1 MTASHRA
8 QVEALLADA
17 RAEHAALLSAVTE
30 DLRASLPVDA
40 TGITRAIDHLA
51 VAAGLSEAERRDLV
65 RAHGVNPAVMH
76 ARVFGRAP
84 LSPETVVAS
93 FVEGARVRAD
103 ALTLLAD
110 RAGCGAA
117 VRALLLE
124 AGGGVRDTHAAQE
137 QAALLVADELDA

>member
-1 MTASHRA
+1 MHRRR
-8 QVEALLADA
+8 VETLLAQA
-17 RAEHAALLSAVTE
+17 AAEHAALPPELLAII
-30 DLRASLPVDA
+30 PVDA
-40 TGITRAIDHLA
+40 SGLTEAIDHLA
-51 VAAGLSEAERRDLV
+51 DALGMTVDERRSLV
-65 RAHGVNPAVMH
+65 RPHGVNPAVMH

-110 RAGCGAA
+110 RAGCGAP
-117 VRALLLE
+117 VRTLLLE

-137 QAALLVADELDA
+137 QAALLIADELD

>member
-1 MTASHRA
+1 MYRRR
-8 QVEALLADA
+8 VEELLAQA
-17 RAEHAALLSAVTE
+17 AAEHAALPAE
-30 DLRASLPVDA
+30 LRAIIPVDA
-40 TGITRAIDHLA
+40 SGLTEAIDHLA
-51 VAAGLSEAERRDLV
+51 ESLGMTVDERRSLV
-65 RAHGVNPAVMH
+65 RPHGVNPAVMH

-110 RAGCGAA
+110 RAGCGPA
-117 VRALLLE
+117 VRKLLLE

-137 QAALLVADELDA
+137 QAALLIAGELD